1 MSHIVSIQTQVRDP
15 VAIVAACRRL
25 GLATPEYQTVK
36 LFSSTAT
43 GLAVQLSGWR
53 YPVVCELSSGQIK
66 FDNYN
71 GQWGN
76 PAELG
81 QLLQMY
87 AVERT
92 KIEAR
97 KKGHTITEQALNDGS
112 LKLTIHVAG
121 GAP

>member
-15 VAIVAACRRL
+15 VAIVSACRRL
-25 GLATPEYQTVK
+25 GLATPEYQTVQ

-71 GQWGN
+71 GQWGEQQ
-76 PAELG
+76 ELDRF
-81 QLLQMY
+81 LQMY

-97 KKGHTITEQALNDGS
+97 KKGHTITEQSLNDGS

-121 GAP
+121 GAT